1 MNVFLDTNVLM
12 DVLLE
17 RKPFVVESRRIWFLA
32 ERGKI
37 RGLIAAMTF
46 PTLYYRVRK
55 VRGVEEAKTML
66 SMLRSTLTPVVLDA
80 QILNQALDARFA
92 DFEDALQYFSALRA
106 DAACLVTRNPAHFP
120 QAGIS
125 ILSPAEF
132 LAVYSFD
139 RSGSNARD

>member
-17 RKPFVVESRRIWFLA
+17 RKPFVAESRTLWHLA

-46 PTLYYRVRK
+46 PNVYYIVRK
-55 VRGVEEAKTML
+55 VRGTKAAMAMLTML
-66 SMLRSTLTPVVLDA
+66 RRTFTPVALDE
-80 QILNQALDARFA
+80 QILNQALDGDFS

-106 DAACLVTRNPAHFP
+106 DAACLVTRNPTHFRRAEIP
-120 QAGIS
+120 V
-125 ILSPAEF
+125 LSPPEF
-132 LAVYSFD
+132 LGLYSFD
-139 RSGSNARD
+139 